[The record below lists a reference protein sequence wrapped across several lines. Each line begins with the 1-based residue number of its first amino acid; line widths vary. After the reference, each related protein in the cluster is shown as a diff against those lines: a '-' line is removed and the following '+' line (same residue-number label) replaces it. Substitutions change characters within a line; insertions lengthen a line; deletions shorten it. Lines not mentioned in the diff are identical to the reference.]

1 MSPQAAGKAVGS
13 IGQQDPTSF
22 RTALINALNKL
33 VPPFD
38 VDKEAKPVD
47 KQKEAES
54 VALAGTLVLGIN
66 LLKDLGS
73 GESQITAQKEDYTW
87 LLKKNEI
94 IENILEDQMF
104 NAEVIY
110 AMLQGGVDKVDPI
123 YFIKW

>member
-1 MSPQAAGKAVGS
+1 MGS

-73 GESQITAQKEDYTW
+73 GESQITA
-87 LLKKNEI
+87 
-94 IENILEDQMF
+94 
-104 NAEVIY
+104 
-110 AMLQGGVDKVDPI
+110 
-123 YFIKW
+123 